1 MIKRS
6 TAARVFAETLG
17 FCLAALFG
25 FSMAIAIDMIFT
37 RPLTGFNIA
46 LSRWPLMICYFAGR
60 FCSKKRPG
68 RKIICIAAVVVS
80 MILTMLMAIPWSI
93 RSCFGLLFC
102 VVPAILLLR
111 VGLICV
117 PLFPQGYALGSV
129 VVYLV
134 NLVGLTGV
142 LGYKDLGTVISV
154 CAILDFLFTLISANR
169 KSTLDGVHS
178 PGTKTPA
185 GISSKSFLLLMIFTA
200 ISFGIAFI
208 IALRGWLADF
218 FESIGYGIYR
228 GIIAFAK
235 FVSNLFPEPSGV
247 PEEISS
253 ANTDSVFTD
262 VEVGAWKYLVIAFCA
277 LFSLLIVV
285 LMTRFIM
292 KMFKNRTPRQRK
304 KRKFKFFQTNVVE
317 EQEGDEVENTIDLE
331 GFFDKMK
338 DDLAESLKKLKRKPT
353 FSDMKTDAERV
364 RFAFREFKRYR
375 LLCEGEKGHIE
386 SRTPL
391 DLAKK
396 EDNDTLLTLVDYY
409 NALKYGEI
417 EPGAPGG
424 KNAGESMQEL
434 KRRKKA

>member
-6 TAARVFAETLG
+6 TATRVFAETLG

-25 FSMAIAIDMIFT
+25 FAMAITIDMVFT

-46 LSRWPLMICYFAGR
+46 LSRAPLMLCYFAGR

-68 RKIICIAAVVVS
+68 RKVICIAAIVVS
-80 MILTMLMAIPWSI
+80 LILTAVLAFPWSI
-93 RSCFGLLFC
+93 RSWFGLLFC
-102 VVPAILLLR
+102 VVPALLLTR
-111 VGLICV
+111 VGLSCV
-117 PLFPQGYALGSV
+117 PVFPQGYALGSV

-134 NLVGLTGV
+134 NLVGLTAV
-142 LGYKDLGTVISV
+142 LGYKDLSAGISV

-178 PGTKTPA
+178 PGTKAPS
-185 GISSKSFLLLMIFTA
+185 GISSKSFMLLMIFTA
-200 ISFGIAFI
+200 ISFAIAFI
-208 IALRGWLADF
+208 IALRGWIADLF
-218 FESIGYGIYR
+218 DAIGHAIYKA
-228 GIIAFAK
+228 IIGFAN
-235 FVSNLFPEPSGV
+235 FIAGLFPEPSGV
-247 PEEISS
+247 PEEITS

-292 KMFKNRTPRQRK
+292 KMLKNRTPRQRK
-304 KRKFKFFQTNVVE
+304 KRKFKFFQSNIAE
-317 EQEGDEVENTIDLE
+317 EQEGDEVENTIDLD

-338 DDLAESLKKLKRKPT
+338 DNLADSFKKLKRKPG

-364 RFAFREFKRYR
+364 RFAFREFKRQR
-375 LLCEGEKGHIE
+375 KQAEGEKSKVE
-386 SRTPL
+386 ASTPL
-391 DLAKK
+391 DLAKT
-396 EDNDTLLTLVDYY
+396 EDNNTLRRLAEYY
-409 NALKYGEI
+409 SALKYGGI
-417 EPGAPGG
+417 EPGSPGG